1 MAQQARGIWSSVL
14 VAGLVSLLVTIV
26 RVTGER
32 SGWSEL
38 WFSAAAPGDPD
49 KPQGLL
55 GIGLLIPI
63 FGCWFGWQLRRST
76 GEPARLGRAAL
87 VYLLGA
93 VVVVGGFYACTRL
106 GLLVMPTKAAPG
118 IPQGMPWAA
127 GLVGAAVLVMF
138 TAWPRLSAV
147 LFAYAVL
154 ARIPVI
160 AVTYLSVTN
169 GWDTHYDKLPQEFAL
184 PEGTDKVVFLSLP
197 QVTFWIAVTMLFGG
211 LFGCLGALLARR
223 KA

>member
-38 WFSAAAPGDPD
+38 WFSTAGPGDPD
-49 KPQGLL
+49 RPQGLL

-63 FGCWFGWQLRRST
+63 FGFWFGWQLRRST
-76 GEPARLGRAAL
+76 GTPSHAGRAAL
-87 VYLLGA
+87 IYALGA
-93 VVVVGGFYACTRL
+93 VVIGLGFFVVSKL
-106 GLLVMPTKAAPG
+106 GLVVMPTEQMPG

-138 TAWPRLSAV
+138 TAWPRLSLA

-154 ARIPVI
+154 ARIPVLV
-160 AVTYLSVTN
+160 VTYLSVTN
-169 GWDTHYDKLPQEFAL
+169 DWETHYDKLPPHWVL
-184 PEGTDKVVFLSLP
+184 PEGTDKVVFLSIP
-197 QVTFWIAVTMLFGG
+197 QVTFWIAATMMAGG
-211 LFGCLGALLARR
+211 LFGCLGAALARR

>member
-38 WFSAAAPGDPD
+38 WFSAAGPGDPQ

-55 GIGLLIPI
+55 GIGFLIPI
-63 FGCWFGWQLRRST
+63 FGFWFGWRLRRTT
-76 GEPARLGRAAL
+76 GEPARLGRALL

-93 VVVVGGFYACTRL
+93 VVIGFGFFLCTRL
-106 GLLVMPTKAAPG
+106 GLVVMPTKETPG

-154 ARIPVI
+154 SRIPVLV
-160 AVTYLSVTN
+160 VTYLSVTN
-169 GWDTHYDKLPQEFAL
+169 DWGTHYDKLPQNFVL

-197 QVTFWIAVTMLFGG
+197 QVTFWIAATMLGGG
-211 LFGCLGALLARR
+211 LFGCLGAAMARR
-223 KA
+223 KD